1 MNLLCLDLC
10 SIQCNVTGDSNA
22 PAWHA
27 LPSLIHSWSSPV
39 ELHAITTDGAVAVG
53 WRRKVA
59 ISVASKELRST
70 RWVHCLI
77 LNLGLAC
84 MLGALPIETK
94 EWIQEAT
101 KYQWAWLGKRK
112 QTPQNCPLF
121 FTDQWKNIKPH
132 YLNARTFFFL
142 PDLFRKY
149 HSSCRTIPKNILSKS
164 IPRPPQL
171 YHPGFKIDHIPNFSN
186 FQTPPAPGE
195 LSNPDPGRDPIKC
208 FRAAFSGNILGQNN
222 SAQKLRPKTQHRA

>member
-1 MNLLCLDLC
+1 MGN
-10 SIQCNVTGDSNA
+10 
-22 PAWHA
+22 
-27 LPSLIHSWSSPV
+27 PV
-39 ELHAITTDGAVAVG
+39 LQPFGS
-53 WRRKVA
+53 R
-59 ISVASKELRST
+59 
-70 RWVHCLI
+70 
-77 LNLGLAC
+77 
-84 MLGALPIETK
+84 GALETLLQWENLAENTGVNK
-94 EWIQEAT
+94 SSKIFIARARTHFDLQPLGI
-101 KYQWAWLGKRK
+101 YQWAWLGKRK
-112 QTPQNCPLF
+112 QTPQNCPPF